1 MTILVNGEMAFDKN
15 KNNSDK
21 NTSAKQGTE
30 ENVFNSDKGHNKNLQ
45 HHIFNS
51 LIFNIFLLG

>member
-30 ENVFNSDKGHNKNLQ
+30 ENVFNSDKGHK
-45 HHIFNS
+45 IK
-51 LIFNIFLLG
+51 IYNIIYLTV